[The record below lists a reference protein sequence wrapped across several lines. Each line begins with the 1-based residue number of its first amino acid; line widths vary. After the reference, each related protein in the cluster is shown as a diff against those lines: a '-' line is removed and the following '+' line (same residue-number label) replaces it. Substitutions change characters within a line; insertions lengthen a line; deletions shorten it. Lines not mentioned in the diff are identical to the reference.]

1 MHGPPSAKTRQPAIG
16 PLRRVL
22 RLIVEL
28 DESPTRLHRIRA
40 ALLLIGLLT
49 AFGLLGYWLPTLL
62 ERALR

>member
-22 RLIVEL
+22 RLIVEV

-40 ALLLIGLLT
+40 ALLLT